1 MRRALKVRLLLA
13 AGVAACG
20 LSLWAA
26 SPGAQ
31 APPPQTAESL
41 FGQLQWRNLGPA
53 NMSGR
58 VSDIE
63 AVEAIPAIV
72 YVGAASGGVWKSTN
86 AGTTWTPIF
95 TNYGSASIGDIAIFQ
110 PNPNIVWV
118 GTGEDCVRNSVS
130 WGDGVYKSTDAGK
143 TFVNVGLPE

>member
-1 MRRALKVRLLLA
+1 MTRMVLA
-13 AGVAACG
+13 TGLAACG
-20 LSLWAA
+20 LAVWAA
-26 SPGAQ
+26 NPLAQ
-31 APPPQTAESL
+31 APPAQTAESL
-41 FGQLQWRNLGPA
+41 FGQLRWRNLGPA

-63 AVEAIPAIV
+63 AVEANPAIV
-72 YVGAASGGVWKSTN
+72 YVGSASGGVWKSVN

-95 TNYGSASIGDIAIFQ
+95 TSYPVAAIGDIAIFQ

-130 WGDGVYKSTDAGK
+130 
-143 TFVNVGLPE
+143 